1 MRTYEVIHTDAS
13 SQQLLS
19 REQSQVSRR
28 AAPTWPGLAESV
40 QITVDPKR
48 IYRGTL
54 LQIYFSAAHDPTAF
68 NSQGLD
74 RGIQYGAAI
83 FYKNGTEKQAPQ
95 AYVVQL
101 EAARALDA
109 KIVTPRPPLTAPVAL
124 HPEETDQPDD
134 AELNPSQPYIARFG
148 SPKIAHLKT

>member
-83 FYKNGTEKQAPQ
+83 FYKNGTEKQVPQ
-95 AYVVQL
+95 AYVV
-101 EAARALDA
+101 
-109 KIVTPRPPLTAPVAL
+109 
-124 HPEETDQPDD
+124 
-134 AELNPSQPYIARFG
+134 
-148 SPKIAHLKT
+148 